1 MLGETKTYI
10 LGEADGAGGYNGVLG
25 VLEVPVGGWFCY
37 WIVLFIF
44 WVLLF
49 SIWNGERRAEREQGG
64 LEGLTG
70 VDVLSPGSP
79 GVVDG
84 YRMGKGVESTS
95 SWRSSGRSV

>member
-10 LGEADGAGGYNGVLG
+10 LRVLG
-25 VLEVPVGGWFCY
+25 VLEVPMGGWFCY

-44 WVLLF
+44 RVLLF

-70 VDVLSPGSP
+70 VDVLSSGSP

-84 YRMGKGVESTS
+84 YRMVKGVESTS
-95 SWRSSGRSV
+95 YWRSSGRSE

>member
-10 LGEADGAGGYNGVLG
+10 LGEADGARGYNGVLG

-84 YRMGKGVESTS
+84 YRMVKGVESTS

>member
-1 MLGETKTYI
+1 MLGQTKTYI
-10 LGEADGAGGYNGVLG
+10 PGEADGAGRYRWCPGRPWVSCGWMVL
-25 VLEVPVGGWFCY
+25 LLDCSFY
-37 WIVLFIF
+37 L
-44 WVLLF
+44 LLF

-84 YRMGKGVESTS
+84 YRMIKGVESTS

>member
-1 MLGETKTYI
+1 MGLGGT
-10 LGEADGAGGYNGVLG
+10 DGVLG

-64 LEGLTG
+64 FEGLTG

-84 YRMGKGVESTS
+84 YRMVKGVESTS